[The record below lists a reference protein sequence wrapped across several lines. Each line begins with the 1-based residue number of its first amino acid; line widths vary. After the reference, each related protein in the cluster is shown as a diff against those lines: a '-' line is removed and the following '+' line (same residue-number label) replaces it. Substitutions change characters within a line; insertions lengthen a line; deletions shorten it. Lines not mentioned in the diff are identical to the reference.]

1 MVPRPW
7 DFKLVPNILLVCGS
21 VLAQLYTQ
29 DGRSWKLSA
38 LLLAVVL
45 SQIVYE
51 GILDRDACHADV
63 RNTSPLGCPADF
75 LASFCHVLEEPKGD
89 TRWKHLYV
97 DNSIIGT

>member
-51 GILDRDACHADV
+51 GILTEMPVTPMFGTRHLWDV
-63 RNTSPLGCPADF
+63 PPISSPLF
-75 LASFCHVLEEPKGD
+75 VTF
-89 TRWKHLYV
+89 
-97 DNSIIGT
+97 